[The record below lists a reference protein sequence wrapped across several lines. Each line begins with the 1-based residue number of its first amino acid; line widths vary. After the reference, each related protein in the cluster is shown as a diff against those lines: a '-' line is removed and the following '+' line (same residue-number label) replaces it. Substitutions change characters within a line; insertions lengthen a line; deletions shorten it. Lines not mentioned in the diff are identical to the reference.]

1 MAKDKKP
8 YVITIEFYHRSATFQ
23 FREKKVF
30 YYDDWETTKKEY
42 LDAIN
47 QFLNDQEQ
55 VEMIEVYKCTELTEY
70 TVIMKSIFD

>member
-1 MAKDKKP
+1 MAKDRKP
-8 YVITIEFYHRSATFQ
+8 YVIAIEFYNRSVEFQ

-47 QFLNDQEQ
+47 QFLNNQEQ
-55 VEMIEVYKCTELTEY
+55 VGMIEVYKCTKLTEY
-70 TVIMKSIFD
+70 TVIMKSIFN

>member
-8 YVITIEFYHRSATFQ
+8 YVIAIEFYHRNAAFQ

-55 VEMIEVYKCTELTEY
+55 VGMIEVYKCTELTEY
-70 TVIMKSIFD
+70 TVIMKSIFN

>member
-8 YVITIEFYHRSATFQ
+8 YVISIEFYHRSAEFQ

-30 YYDDWETTKKEY
+30 YYDNWETTKKEY

-55 VEMIEVYKCTELTEY
+55 VGMIEVYKCTELAEC
-70 TVIMKSIFD
+70 TVITKSIFN